1 MPRTVRHE
9 YSGATYH
16 AMSRGNNGQDVFLGD
31 DGCRLFL
38 ATLEEVCEQTG
49 WIIHAYA
56 LMTNHY
62 HLLLETPEPNLV
74 AGMKWFQG
82 AYTQRFNA
90 MFSQHGHLFQG
101 RYKALP
107 IESGAQ
113 TSYFREVGQ
122 YVHLNPFR
130 AGLAGAGTPRALE
143 DYAWSSYPA
152 YVGAAR
158 LPKWL
163 ARARLMKA
171 CNLKEGVSGYAA
183 RYRELV
189 EARMR
194 NPLDVA
200 ADSAQATVGKQIARG
215 WYVGSDL
222 FRNRLAGMIVGP
234 SDNLRG
240 PQRAAHGETEA
251 ERLLVLAM
259 ERVECTADELARF
272 KSTRLEKQAI
282 AWLLKS
288 RTTVSVAWVAQR
300 LCMGHRTNA
309 SRAIAAFGRA
319 TGRTAVEL
327 RDKMLQF
334 TG

>member
-1 MPRTVRHE
+1 MLRHE
-9 YSGATYH
+9 YLGATYH

-38 ATLEEVCEQTG
+38 ATLAEACAQTG

-56 LMTNHY
+56 LMGNHY

-90 MFSQHGHLFQG
+90 MFSRRGHLFQG

-107 IESGAQ
+107 VETGAQ
-113 TSYFREVGQ
+113 DSYFREVGQ

-130 AGLAGAGTPRALE
+130 AGLAGVGTARALE

-152 YVGAAR
+152 YVGAAQ
-158 LPKWL
+158 PPPWL
-163 ARARLMKA
+163 ARTRLLKA
-171 CNLKEGVSGYAA
+171 CGLPGRASGLAA
-183 RYRELV
+183 KYRALV

-194 NPLDVA
+194 DPADLA
-200 ADSAQATVGKQIARG
+200 ADAVQTAVGMQIERG
-215 WYVGSDL
+215 WYVGSDK
-222 FRNRLAGMIVGP
+222 FRNHLAGTIVGS

-240 PQRAAHGETEA
+240 PQRTAHGEAEA
-251 ERLLVLAM
+251 ERLLGRAL
-259 ERVECTADELARF
+259 EGLKCTEEQMACF
-272 KSTRLEKQAI
+272 KCTRLEKQAV

-288 RTTVSVAWVAQR
+288 HTAVSVAWVAQR
-300 LCMGHRTNA
+300 LDMGHRTNA
-309 SRAIAAFGRA
+309 SRAISSFAKDLSLEAND
-319 TGRTAVEL
+319 L
-327 RDKMLQF
+327 REKMLQF

>member
-1 MPRTVRHE
+1 MLRHE
-9 YSGATYH
+9 YLGATYH

-38 ATLEEVCEQTG
+38 ATLAEACAQTG

-56 LMTNHY
+56 LMGNHY

-90 MFSQHGHLFQG
+90 MFSRRGHLFQG

-107 IESGAQ
+107 VEAGAQ
-113 TSYFREVGQ
+113 PSYFREVGQ

-130 AGLAGAGTPRALE
+130 AGLAGAGTKRALE
-143 DYAWSSYPA
+143 EYVWSSYPA

-158 LPKWL
+158 APQWL
-163 ARARLMKA
+163 VQSRLLQA
-171 CNLKEGVSGYAA
+171 CGLKEETPGHAA
-183 RYRELV
+183 QYRKLV

-194 NPLDVA
+194 DSAVA
-200 ADSAQATVGKQIARG
+200 ATDAVQAKVGKQIDRG
-215 WYVGSDL
+215 WYVGSDR
-222 FRNRLAGMIVGP
+222 FRRHLAGMIAGS

-240 PQRAAHGETEA
+240 PQRTSHGEVEA
-251 ERLLVLAM
+251 ERLLLQALDLLKCS
-259 ERVECTADELARF
+259 EEQLRHLKCTRF
-272 KSTRLEKQAI
+272 EKQGV

-288 RTTVSVAWVAQR
+288 HTTVSVAWVANR
-300 LCMGHRTNA
+300 LGMGHRTNA
-309 SRAIAAFGRA
+309 SRAISAFARSGATETRA
-319 TGRTAVEL
+319 L
-327 RDKMLQF
+327 KKKMLQF